1 MYVSC
6 YIPSIKQTVMRILQL
21 RAESTILEARDH
33 ILMLLGL
40 GEKKVLTSLGL
51 EREEYLFSGT
61 QVYMEALHTY
71 IDVLHLREEQKL
83 EPCYTLQEE
92 FLRHQHRSPRPN
104 DIFKLRLVLP
114 RFNEEAKEDDG
125 TEENKGKKKRNLEE
139 TSSDAGPS
147 SPPSILQLR
156 DPAPLACTPRGMCF
170 YIPRMP
176 STLESPIHQIAHGYE
191 SVGVRRVL

>member
-1 MYVSC
+1 
-6 YIPSIKQTVMRILQL
+6 MRILQL
-21 RAESTILEARDH
+21 RADSTILEARDH

-114 RFNEEAKEDDG
+114 RFNEEAKEEDG
-125 TEENKGKKKRNLEE
+125 TEENKGQKKRNLEE

-147 SPPSILQLR
+147 SHPSILQVR
-156 DPAPLACTPRGMCF
+156 APAP
-170 YIPRMP
+170 P
-176 STLESPIHQIAHGYE
+176 SSTSPWDVFLHSKDVINP
-191 SVGVRRVL
+191 

>member
-1 MYVSC
+1 MKVYVSC

-21 RAESTILEARDH
+21 RADSTILEARDH

-92 FLRHQHRSPRPN
+92 FLRHQHRSPRHN

-114 RFNEEAKEDDG
+114 RFNEEAKEEDG

-156 DPAPLACTPRGMCF
+156 APAP
-170 YIPRMP
+170 P
-176 STLESPIHQIAHGYE
+176 SSTSPWDVFRHSKDVINP
-191 SVGVRRVL
+191 